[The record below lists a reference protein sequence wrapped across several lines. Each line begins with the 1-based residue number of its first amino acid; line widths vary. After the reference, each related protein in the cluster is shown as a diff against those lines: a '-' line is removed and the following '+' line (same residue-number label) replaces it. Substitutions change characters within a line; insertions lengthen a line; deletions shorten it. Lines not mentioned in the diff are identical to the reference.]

1 MTESLIFKKHV
12 ASKDEK
18 KKKQIFL
25 LLLDSV
31 AVQYDYQYR

>member
-1 MTESLIFKKHV
+1 MTERFKKHV

-18 KKKQIFL
+18 NIL